1 MKHTKN
7 IQELKKEIDRL
18 YMELVSDPQ
27 FKHATALGYVYQN
40 YLSVFDSVANSHTYL
55 AMRQKLVEL
64 HFLKV
69 PIPLSIHEEYHQVSH
84 RLQEETINSFLHA
97 KTLLNAI
104 TQFIGEII
112 PESDRSNASVDSFGA
127 FYYDCKKKP
136 LPSNRSAAQIFL
148 LYRTDGEKLNQSVN
162 HYRNKFI
169 EHSHTL
175 SSGTLST
182 GPSKLQIIHQKD
194 IKGPVY
200 LIRSPEDDVK
210 ASHRFLDDIVIL
222 TNNQGK
228 TSAYVHILRDAALGR
243 VVKKYD
249 IVGIPF
255 DGTGVHFLKYGPH
268 YHFFPY
274 CIDDS
279 APKNV
284 LRDSATDSPE
294 IIEHSPDLFGSF
306 EELTVFLKS
315 ILLALKN
322 YMHI

>member
-1 MKHTKN
+1 MKKTKN
-7 IQELKKEIDRL
+7 IQELKEEIDHL
-18 YMELVSDPQ
+18 YMELVGNPQ
-27 FKHATALGYVYQN
+27 FEHAAALGYVYQN
-40 YLSVFDSVANSHTYL
+40 YLSLFTSVTNSHTYL
-55 AMRQKLVEL
+55 EIRQHLVEL

-69 PIPLSIHEEYHQVSH
+69 PIPLSLHEEYHEVSH

-112 PESDRSNASVDSFGA
+112 PKSDRSNASVDSFGA
-127 FYYDCKKKP
+127 FYHDCKKKP
-136 LPSNRSAAQIFL
+136 LPSNRSTAQIFQ

-162 HYRNKFI
+162 YYRNKFI

-182 GPSKLQIIHQKD
+182 EPGKLQIIHQKD
-194 IKGPVY
+194 VKGPVY
-200 LIRSPEDDVK
+200 LIRSPEDNIK

-222 TNNQGK
+222 TSDQGK
-228 TSAYVHILRDAALGR
+228 TSAYIHVLRDVALGR
-243 VVKKYD
+243 IVEKND
-249 IVGIPF
+249 SVGIPF
-255 DGTGVHFLKYGPH
+255 DGTGVHFLKYGTH

-274 CIDDS
+274 CIGDS

-294 IIEHSPDLFGSF
+294 IIEHSPDLFESF
-306 EELTVFLKS
+306 QGLTTFLKG
-315 ILLALKN
+315 ILLALKD